1 MKNGFYRT
9 GQLLLGWGFVG
20 VIYHLTDSLQGTGQA
35 ITPSWVDNLIPF
47 SASAIWA
54 YLSFFLIIPAG
65 YFLTPLKTVRW
76 LTRSMQL
83 AAVGAGL
90 VYLLWPTT
98 IVTPLDS
105 GQGIESMLLRQL
117 VAVDSAQ
124 NCFPSLHIA
133 LTLLAVWA
141 IAKSRRHWM
150 TLAFILW
157 GGTVAFS
164 ILQLKRHL
172 FIDLAG
178 GVVLALSAGML
189 VSWMMSRQ
197 KEGADE

>member
-1 MKNGFYRT
+1 MKTGFYRA

-20 VIYHLTDSLQGTGQA
+20 VIYHLTDNLQGTGQVIA
-35 ITPSWVDNLIPF
+35 PSWIDNKIPF

-65 YFLTPLKTVRW
+65 YFLAPLNAVRW
-76 LTRSMQL
+76 LARSMQL
-83 AAVGAGL
+83 AALGAGL
-90 VYLLWPTT
+90 IYLLWPTT
-98 IVTPLDS
+98 VDTPPDS
-105 GQGIESMLLRQL
+105 GLGIESMLLKQL

-141 IAKSRRHWM
+141 IAKSRRNLM
-150 TLAFILW
+150 TLVFILW
-157 GGTVAFS
+157 GGTIAFS

-172 FIDLAG
+172 FIDLVG
-178 GVVLALSAGML
+178 GVVLALAAGVL
-189 VSWMMSRQ
+189 VSWIMGRL
-197 KEGADE
+197 KEKSHE